1 MSSLKYA
8 LRELIEIAVQIENGG
23 ERFYRYAAG
32 KNEKV
37 RDIFQIL
44 ADDEKKHA
52 VLFQS
57 LLVPSPDYEYS
68 GIDNIESIP
77 YIRAIVDSTV
87 LRYLLD
93 RKEYPEK
100 VGSVTDVLDFALGLE
115 KESLLFYYQ
124 LVERIQGKGRPAV
137 DRIIGEEKKH
147 IEKIL
152 QLYGSSFPGS

>member
-37 RDIFQIL
+37 RDIFQLL

-57 LLVPSPDYEYS
+57 LLVPSPEYDYS
-68 GIDNIESIP
+68 GIDKTESIP
-77 YIRAIVDSTV
+77 YIRAIVNSTV

-100 VGSVTDVLDFALGLE
+100 MGSVTEVLDFSLGLE

-124 LVERIQGKGRPAV
+124 LLERIQGKGKSTV
-137 DRIIGEEKKH
+137 ERIIGEEKKH

-152 QLYGSSFPGS
+152 QWYGPAFPGS